1 MSQIHRQM
9 LQKALA
15 AHQQGQLAVAIQQ
28 YNAVLALDSGNFDA
42 LQLKG
47 LALYQSGDART
58 AVELLTRAIRK
69 NSSMASVFNNRGLAL
84 QALGQR
90 REALQDFSKAV
101 ALQPQYAEAHGNR
114 ANVLCE
120 LGRLA
125 EAAEAGQAAIRIN
138 PQVPQFHNSLGVIRK
153 EQNDLN
159 AALALFDSALRLNPR
174 YFDAVLNRANALLA
188 LRRADE
194 ALTSYARAIA
204 LQPGNAR
211 AHGNLGNALGELHRL
226 DEALASH
233 DRAVSLAPASAEA
246 HCNRAAALMKMA
258 RFEDALASAEKAVAL
273 KPDHAEAHVLR
284 AGLLKDMGRL
294 DAALA
299 AAEAAVTLAPGLADG
314 WSNRAR
320 ILRELRRLEEALAS
334 AEKAIALKPEHAEAH
349 LIRSATLRDLMRPE
363 EATVEAATYLRLA
376 AGGDAAAQA
385 LAEDWSRLLT
395 VDAIPAVYE
404 TEEELRT
411 TRERIESTLDGL
423 LARQDS
429 PLMLSQE
436 QRDVAAKGIAQL
448 TGFYLAYH
456 QENDRATMRKLS
468 TVAGRLLGIAP
479 YAPQPSRGGRMR
491 VGIASQRLRNHN
503 GANWAY
509 NWFARLP
516 RGDYEFFTY
525 NFEALED
532 DLSAKFAGLGTHR
545 QMGFSAAAEPEILR
559 RMRED
564 RLDALMLT
572 DVGMTAVSRFLSL
585 HRIAPCQFTA
595 WGHPVTSGA
604 PEIDYY
610 LSSDL
615 MEPPDA
621 GEHYTET
628 LVRLPNLALYLD
640 EPRETVRTEKNFG
653 LPEGRV
659 LYGCLQSLYK
669 YLPRYDMIY
678 PLIARDVPDALFVF
692 LEGQTPGMT
701 AILQRRLERAFAA
714 EGLEAARHVLLLPR
728 QSESDYD
735 SLMRQMHVNIDSI
748 GWSGGNTSLKSI
760 AFGVPLLTL
769 PGRFMRGRHS
779 SAMFAMMGV
788 DELTAVSTEDYVS
801 RLVAVGRDQDRR
813 RHVSE
818 LLRAN
823 SPRLYRDENFTAA
836 FDAFLKGRA
845 RPAIAG

>member
-15 AHQQGQLAVAIQQ
+15 AHQQGQLAPAIQQ
-28 YNAVLALDSGNFDA
+28 YNAVLALDPGNFDA

-47 LALYQSGDART
+47 LALYQSGDARG

-69 NSSMASVFNNRGLAL
+69 NSSMASVFNNRGLAQ
-84 QALGQR
+84 QALGLR
-90 REALQDFSKAV
+90 KEALQDFSKAV

-120 LGRLA
+120 LGRLS
-125 EAAEAGQAAIRIN
+125 EAAQAGQAAIRLN

-153 EQNDLN
+153 EQNDIA
-159 AALALFDSALRLNPR
+159 AALDLFEHAVRLNPR

-188 LRRADE
+188 LKRADE
-194 ALTSYARAIA
+194 ALRSYAQAIA

-211 AHGNLGNALGELHRL
+211 AHGNLGNALSELERL
-226 DEALASH
+226 EEALASH
-233 DRAVSLAPASAEA
+233 DRAVSLAPDSAEA
-246 HCNRAAALMKMA
+246 HCNRGAALMKMA
-258 RFEDALASAEKAVAL
+258 RLAEALASCDRAL
-273 KPDHAEAHVLR
+273 ALNPSHAEAHVLR
-284 AGLLKDMGRL
+284 GSVLRDMGRPE
-294 DAALA
+294 AALA
-299 AAEAAVTLAPGLADG
+299 ACEAAVGLAPGHADA

-334 AEKAIALKPEHAEAH
+334 AEKAIGLRPEHAEAH
-349 LIRSATLRDLMRPE
+349 LIRSATLRDLMRIE
-363 EATVEAATYLRLA
+363 EAAAEAATHLRLS
-376 AGGDAAAQA
+376 AGGNALAQA
-385 LAEDWSRLLT
+385 LAEDWARLLS

-404 TEEELRT
+404 TEDELGAA
-411 TRERIESTLDGL
+411 RERVEATLET
-423 LARQDS
+423 LASRQDA
-429 PLMLSQE
+429 PLLLSVE
-436 QRDVAAKGIAQL
+436 EKDVAARGIAQL

-456 QENDRATMRKLS
+456 QQNDRETMRKLS
-468 TVAGRLLGIAP
+468 AAAGRLLGVAP
-479 YAPQPSRGGRMR
+479 YEAPPSGSGRIR
-491 VGIASQRLRNHN
+491 LGIASQRLRNHN

-509 NWFARLP
+509 NWLAQLP
-516 RGDYEFFTY
+516 RGDYEFFSY

-532 DLSAKFAGLGTHR
+532 DLSARFASLGTHR
-545 QMGFSAAAEPEILR
+545 QMSFSAAAEPSILR
-559 RMRED
+559 RMRDD
-564 RLDALMLT
+564 RLDALMLP

-604 PEIDYY
+604 PHIDHY

-615 MEPPDA
+615 MEPQDA
-621 GEHYTET
+621 TEHYTER

-640 EPRETVRTEKNFG
+640 EPREAERAEKDFA

-669 YLPRYDMIY
+669 YLPRYDLIY
-678 PLIARDVPDALFVF
+678 PQIAREAPDALFVF

-701 AILQRRLERAFAA
+701 AILRRRLERAFAA
-714 EGLEAARHVLLLPR
+714 EGLEADRHVLILPR
-728 QSESDYD
+728 QSDRDYD
-735 SLMRQMHVNIDSI
+735 ALMRRMHVNIDSI

-779 SAMFAMMGV
+779 SAMFEMMGV
-788 DELTAVSTEDYVS
+788 RELTARSLEDYVAK
-801 RLVAVGRDQDRR
+801 LAAMGREPARR
-813 RHVSE
+813 RHAAE
-818 LLRAN
+818 QLRAN
-823 SPRLYRDENFTAA
+823 AHRLYRDDTFIAA
-836 FDAFLKGRA
+836 LDGFLKGHSPA
-845 RPAIAG
+845 AIAG